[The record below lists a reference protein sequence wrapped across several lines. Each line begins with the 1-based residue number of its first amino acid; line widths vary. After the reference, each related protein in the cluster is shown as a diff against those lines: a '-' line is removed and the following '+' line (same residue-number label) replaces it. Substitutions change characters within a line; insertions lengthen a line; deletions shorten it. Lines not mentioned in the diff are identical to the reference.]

1 MNQKQ
6 FLTVVLKG
14 IIWVCLSVI
23 LFSALYVS
31 SHLFF
36 PFITTKTFAFQ
47 IAVEV
52 MFVAFLVLCLVDDK
66 YRIRLNVTVLLLLL
80 YLVILTVASAFSGND
95 FYHSFWSNNERSDG
109 ILLLTHLFLFSAV
122 LSGFFRS
129 VKEWLYLF
137 DLFLLA
143 SFAVALVAL
152 DQYLALTFVGSWK
165 DHFLPSSNGARL
177 AGTIGNSGYVGGYM
191 VFGIFTALF
200 MALKRSQWWAK
211 TLYVLAIVL
220 ELFIAV
226 QTFTR
231 GAYLALGLGGL
242 ITLIYLGYFYYNKL
256 WLKITATA
264 VIAIALLFFA
274 AIFGCG
280 SGKILTPGFGFSL
293 ERGFHKTAVCNNFDY
308 ANPILKRINS
318 ISLTDVT
325 SNNRIVAWI
334 IGLKGII
341 ARPILG
347 YGQENFYQVFD
358 KYYTTKS
365 SEQWFDR
372 CHNMF
377 CDRAVTGGVIGLLS
391 YLAVLLL
398 PFFFLWKYYFKEYG
412 NKGNNKEQETT
423 GRDYK
428 KYLTPVIF
436 SILIIAYLIQNFF
449 IFEALATYIPLI
461 IVLSFVGQYSRS
473 WNLNFLNNYNFK
485 AVLAVIVGIL
495 LLPAIW
501 FFNLKPL
508 YANAD
513 FIKSLTSPWP
523 TLQDKIESFEEVI
536 GRGTL
541 GNQEYRKHY
550 FDFYGNELMS
560 YLSKTSNR
568 TSGKDKQMADWSNLM
583 ENQFLNQ
590 IKENSHSVTNWLLL
604 ERFYNISY
612 IFNVNRLQKA
622 IDIADQMVALSPG
635 RPQIYYE
642 AGSSNYYLG
651 CFLLAEKNNPE
662 EAKKQYQQALTRFW
676 QGAKINNQAGDGFDQ
691 FSDFVLSVK
700 NNAQIADTFAQSL
713 ATGPIDG
720 LSPTELVKQLTQWS
734 DAPDDEEGIMAQRKE
749 KLKTMAVW
757 LIASE
762 AGTPELKQ
770 YLATIK

>member
-1 MNQKQ
+1 MNLKQ
-6 FLTVVLKG
+6 FLAPALKVV
-14 IIWVCLSVI
+14 IWACLAVV

-31 SHLFF
+31 SALFF
-36 PFITTKTFAFQ
+36 PFITSKTFAFQ

-52 MFVAFLVLCLVDDK
+52 MFLAFLLLCLVDDK
-66 YRIRLNVTVLLLLL
+66 YHIRLNVTVLLLLL
-80 YLVILTVASAFSGND
+80 YLIILTIASAFSGND
-95 FYHSFWSNNERSDG
+95 LYHSFWSNNERCDG
-109 ILLLTHLFLFSAV
+109 ILLLIHLFLFCAV

-191 VFGIFTALF
+191 VFGIFIALF

-211 TLYVLAIVL
+211 SLYVLAIIL

-231 GAYLALGLGGL
+231 GAYLALGLGGF
-242 ITLIYLGYFYYNKL
+242 ITLVYLGYFYYNKL
-256 WLKITATA
+256 RLKIATTGL
-264 VIAIALLFFA
+264 VLIVSLFIVV
-274 AIFGCG
+274 IFGCG
-280 SGKILTPGFGFSL
+280 SGKILTPGFGFSW
-293 ERGFHKTAVCNNFDY
+293 EQGFHKTAVCNNFAY
-308 ANPILKRINS
+308 ANPVLKRINS

-325 SNNRIVAWI
+325 SNNRIVAWT
-334 IGLKGII
+334 IGLKGIA

-377 CDRAVTGGVIGLLS
+377 CDRAVTGGIPGLLS

-412 NKGNNKEQETT
+412 NNKEQ
-423 GRDYK
+423 GDADRDYK

-449 IFEALATYIPLI
+449 IFEALAIYIPLI

-473 WNLNFLNNYNFK
+473 WNFDFLENHNFK
-485 AVLAVIVGIL
+485 VALAVIVGIL
-495 LLPAIW
+495 FLPALW
-501 FFNLKPL
+501 FFSLKPF

-513 FIKSLTSPWP
+513 FIKALTRPWP
-523 TLQDKIESFEEVI
+523 TLQDKIDSFEEVI

-560 YLSKTSNR
+560 YLSQAANR
-568 TSGKDKQMADWSNLM
+568 TSDKDRQMANWSDLM

-590 IKENSHSVTNWLLL
+590 LKENPHSVTNWLLL

-612 IFNVNRLQKA
+612 VFNVNRLQKA
-622 IDIADQMVALSPG
+622 IGIADQMIALSPG

-642 AGSSNYYLG
+642 AGSANYYLG
-651 CFLLAEKNNPE
+651 CFLLTEKNNPV

-676 QGAKINNQAGDGFDQ
+676 QGAKINNQVGNGFDQ
-691 FSDFVLSVK
+691 FSDFVLSIK
-700 NNAQIADTFAQSL
+700 NNAQIADTFAQAL
-713 ATGPIDG
+713 ATGPLDDIAP
-720 LSPTELVKQLTQWS
+720 LELIKQLAEWS
-734 DAPDDEEGIMAQRKE
+734 KTPDDQAIMAQREE

-757 LIASE
+757 LIASR
-762 AGTPELKQ
+762 AGNPELKQ
-770 YLATIK
+770 YLETIK